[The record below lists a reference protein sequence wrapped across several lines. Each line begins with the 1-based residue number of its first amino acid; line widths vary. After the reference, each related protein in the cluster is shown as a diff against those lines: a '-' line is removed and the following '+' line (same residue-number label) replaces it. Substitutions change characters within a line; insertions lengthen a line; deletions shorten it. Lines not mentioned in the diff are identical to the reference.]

1 MNQTYNNQ
9 IEFRSIVLEH
19 IKKILDL
26 STHELRNQ
34 TIELIKEHH
43 TQLVINEDTRISYV
57 QSVENLAYVLLP
69 YFDDRITDTYKRCIL
84 IMTAHGHEVRK
95 HLKKSYNLL
104 KQDGKADIDKS
115 FVINARLK
123 YAKKL
128 FCELNL
134 LLHRCD
140 YLKSAMYGED
150 KSEIIEDTE
159 GELIE

>member
-1 MNQTYNNQ
+1 M
-9 IEFRSIVLEH
+9 
-19 IKKILDL
+19 
-26 STHELRNQ
+26 
-34 TIELIKEHH
+34 
-43 TQLVINEDTRISYV
+43 SYI

-69 YFDDRITDTYKRCIL
+69 YFDEKIEDIYKKCIL
-84 IMTAHGHEVRK
+84 IMTSYGYEVRRY
-95 HLKKSYNLL
+95 LKKSYDKLNQEEANLE
-104 KQDGKADIDKS
+104 KV

-134 LLHRCD
+134 LLHRID
-140 YLKSAMYGED
+140 YLKSAMFGED